1 MTSGSIRITM
11 RILVTGAAGLI
22 GAQTTGLLKLQGHSV
37 VGLDNFSDYY
47 SPEMK
52 QKRLEAFG
60 LKGTVLKV
68 DITDTE
74 KMDDVFRDHSPEIV
88 IHLAARPGV
97 RAKLNEWNEYN
108 FPNIVGF
115 QNVVNAVEKF
125 NVRKFIYASSSSI
138 YGEKATLPFVEPDIG
153 GDVASYYAS
162 TKRLN
167 EFVANFLP
175 AKGVSTIGLRFFTV
189 YGPWGRPDMA
199 LLRFITAGLM
209 EREIPLTGKLETLR
223 DFTYI
228 EDVTRIIATL
238 IDDQQFFKNEV
249 FNLAASNPQSLQT
262 IIDIIKD
269 LGINCRLK
277 QLEVSPLD
285 AKVTYGN
292 TQKLLDFGITP
303 PSLDIRTGLSFTL
316 DWVKTQNLREL
327 SEWVYPEHQIA

>member
-1 MTSGSIRITM
+1 M

-22 GAQTTGLLKLQGHSV
+22 GAQTTRLLALQGHSV

-47 SPEMK
+47 SPDMK
-52 QKRLEAFG
+52 EKRLKAFG
-60 LKGTVLKV
+60 LEETVLKV

-74 KMDDVFRDHSPEIV
+74 KLEAVFRDHSPEIV

-115 QNVVNAVEKF
+115 QNVVNAVESYNVGKF
-125 NVRKFIYASSSSI
+125 LYASSSSI
-138 YGEKATLPFVEPDIG
+138 YGEKAPLPFVESNIG

-167 EFVANFLP
+167 EFVAGFLP
-175 AKGVSTIGLRFFTV
+175 EKGISTIGLRFFTV

-199 LLRFITAGLM
+199 LLRFITAGLIDK
-209 EREIPLTGKLETLR
+209 EIPLTGKLETLR

-228 EDVTRIIATL
+228 EDVTQVISTL
-238 IDDQQFFKNEV
+238 VDDQRFFKNEV

-262 IIDIIKD
+262 VIDIIND
-269 LGINCRLK
+269 LGISCRYK

-285 AKVTYGN
+285 AKITYGN

-303 PSLDIRTGLSFTL
+303 PSLDISAGLSFTL

-327 SEWVYPEHQIA
+327 SNWVYPEHRIA